1 MNSPVN
7 QPIDACPPTG
17 KTSPPPSSENPSDSA
32 VKMIRKQPIPPPNHP
47 RQYRAI
53 GLVYGQYTQTEDH
66 LTQGILTREDGTEIE
81 AVLLGRMIS
90 LIKNHIDL
98 TQPHLWVVYP
108 HIRQEDDHLHL
119 QLVGVW
125 EPETLGE
132 NEVVGVTGESDE
144 DQTSG
149 FFSIRGQVAFA
160 SSETEVIIVKIR
172 QAPKAEGERPKFF
185 KIKLKGLL
193 PEKPVSRFWDLQAQL
208 VGTDLVLQSAT
219 DLGFAASKKPVK
231 RSDRERRNLGKAKG
245 NRSSGSRI
253 RPADTSGEKRSAPL
267 PKPRPK
273 TS

>member
-7 QPIDACPPTG
+7 QPIDSLPPVG
-17 KTSPPPSSENPSDSA
+17 KAAPQPSPDNPSDSA
-32 VKMIRKQPIPPPNHP
+32 VKTIRKQPIPPPNHP

-53 GLVYGQYTQTEDH
+53 GLVYGQYTQTEGQ
-66 LTQGILTREDGTEIE
+66 LTQGVLTREDGTEID

-125 EPETLGE
+125 EPETLGQ
-132 NEVVGVTGESDE
+132 NEVTGVTGESDE
-144 DQTSG
+144 EQTSG

-208 VGTDLVLQSAT
+208 VGTDLVLQSAK

-231 RSDRERRNLGKAKG
+231 RSDKERRNLGKAKA
-245 NRSSGSRI
+245 NRSSGSRP
-253 RPADTSGEKRSAPL
+253 RQAEASGEKRSAPL

>member
-7 QPIDACPPTG
+7 QPIDSLPPVG
-17 KTSPPPSSENPSDSA
+17 KAAPQPSPNNPSDSA
-32 VKMIRKQPIPPPNHP
+32 VKTIRKQPIPPPNHP

-53 GLVYGQYTQTEDH
+53 GLVYGQYTQTEGH

-125 EPETLGE
+125 EPETLGQ
-132 NEVVGVTGESDE
+132 NEVIGVTGESDE
-144 DQTSG
+144 EQTSG

-231 RSDRERRNLGKAKG
+231 RSDKERRNLGKAKA
-245 NRSSGSRI
+245 NRSSGSRH
-253 RPADTSGEKRSAPL
+253 RPADASGEKRSAPL

>member
-7 QPIDACPPTG
+7 QPIDPLPPAG
-17 KTSPPPSSENPSDSA
+17 KTSPPPSSENPSDSS
-32 VKMIRKQPIPPPNHP
+32 VKTIRKQPIPPPNHP

-53 GLVYGQYTQTEDH
+53 GLVYGQYTQTEGQ
-66 LTQGILTREDGTEIE
+66 LTQGVLTREDGTEID

-144 DQTSG
+144 EQTSG

-172 QAPKAEGERPKFF
+172 QAPKTEGERPKFF

-231 RSDRERRNLGKAKG
+231 RSDKERRNLGKGKSK
-245 NRSSGSRI
+245 RSSGSRL
-253 RPADTSGEKRSAPL
+253 RQGDASGEKRSAPL

>member
-7 QPIDACPPTG
+7 QPIDASPTVG
-17 KTSPPPSSENPSDSA
+17 KTSSQPSPDNPSDSA
-32 VKMIRKQPIPPPNHP
+32 VKTIRKQPIPPPNHP

-53 GLVYGQYTQTEDH
+53 GLVYGQYTQTEGH
-66 LTQGILTREDGTEIE
+66 LTQGVLTREDGTEIE

-119 QLVGVW
+119 QLVGIW

-132 NEVVGVTGESDE
+132 NEVTGVTGKSDE
-144 DQTSG
+144 EQTSG

-231 RSDRERRNLGKAKG
+231 RSDKERRNLGKGKAK
-245 NRSSGSRI
+245 RSSGSRH
-253 RPADTSGEKRSAPL
+253 RQAEASGEKRSAPL

-273 TS
+273 SS

>member
-208 VGTDLVLQSAT
+208 VGTDLVLTSAT

-231 RSDRERRNLGKAKG
+231 RSDKERRNLGKGKAK
-245 NRSSGSRI
+245 RSSGSRP
-253 RPADTSGEKRSAPL
+253 RQGDASGEKRSAPL

>member
-7 QPIDACPPTG
+7 QSIDASPTAG
-17 KTSPPPSSENPSDSA
+17 KTSPQPSPETPSDSA
-32 VKMIRKQPIPPPNHP
+32 VKTIRKQPIPPPNHP

-53 GLVYGQYTQTEDH
+53 GLVYGQYTQTEGQ
-66 LTQGILTREDGTEIE
+66 LTQGILTREDGTEID

-125 EPETLGE
+125 EPETLGQ
-132 NEVVGVTGESDE
+132 NEVTGVTGESDE
-144 DQTSG
+144 EQTSG

-172 QAPKAEGERPKFF
+172 QAPKTEGERPKFF

-231 RSDRERRNLGKAKG
+231 RSDKERRNLGKGKSK
-245 NRSSGSRI
+245 RSSGSRL
-253 RPADTSGEKRSAPL
+253 RPAEASGEKRSAPL

>member
-7 QPIDACPPTG
+7 QSIDASPIVG
-17 KTSPPPSSENPSDSA
+17 KTSPQPSPETPSDSS
-32 VKMIRKQPIPPPNHP
+32 VKTIRKQPIPPPNHP

-53 GLVYGQYTQTEDH
+53 GLVYGQYTQTEGQ
-66 LTQGILTREDGTEIE
+66 LTQGILTREDGTEID

-125 EPETLGE
+125 EPETLGQ
-132 NEVVGVTGESDE
+132 NEVTGVTGESDE
-144 DQTSG
+144 EQTSG

-208 VGTDLVLQSAT
+208 VGTDLVLQSAK

-231 RSDRERRNLGKAKG
+231 RSDKERRNLGKGKA
-245 NRSSGSRI
+245 NRSSGSRH
-253 RPADTSGEKRSAPL
+253 RQAEASGEKRPAPL

>member
-7 QPIDACPPTG
+7 QPIDASPTVG
-17 KTSPPPSSENPSDSA
+17 KTSAQPSPETPSDSS
-32 VKMIRKQPIPPPNHP
+32 VKTIRKQPIPPPNHP

-53 GLVYGQYTQTEDH
+53 GLVYGQYTQIEGQ
-66 LTQGILTREDGTEIE
+66 LTQGVLTREDGTEID

-125 EPETLGE
+125 EPETLGQ
-132 NEVVGVTGESDE
+132 NEVTGVTGESDE
-144 DQTSG
+144 EQTSG

-208 VGTDLVLQSAT
+208 VGTDLVLKSAT

-231 RSDRERRNLGKAKG
+231 RSDKERHNLGKGKSK
-245 NRSSGSRI
+245 RSSGSRL
-253 RPADTSGEKRSAPL
+253 RQGDASGEKRSAPL

>member
-7 QPIDACPPTG
+7 QPIDSLPPVG
-17 KTSPPPSSENPSDSA
+17 KAAPQSSPDKLSDST
-32 VKMIRKQPIPPPNHP
+32 VKTIRKQPIPPPNHP

-53 GLVYGQYTQTEDH
+53 GLVYGQYTQTEGH
-66 LTQGILTREDGTEIE
+66 LTQGVLTREDGTEIE

-119 QLVGVW
+119 QLVGIW

-132 NEVVGVTGESDE
+132 NEVIGVTGKSDE
-144 DQTSG
+144 EQTSG

-231 RSDRERRNLGKAKG
+231 RSDKERRNLGKAKA
-245 NRSSGSRI
+245 NRSSGSRH
-253 RPADTSGEKRSAPL
+253 RQAEASGEKRSAPL
-267 PKPRPK
+267 PKPRHK
-273 TS
+273 SS

>member
-7 QPIDACPPTG
+7 QSIDASPTAG
-17 KTSPPPSSENPSDSA
+17 KTSPQPSPETPSDSL
-32 VKMIRKQPIPPPNHP
+32 VKTIRKQPIPPPNHP

-53 GLVYGQYTQTEDH
+53 GLVYGQYTQTEGQ
-66 LTQGILTREDGTEIE
+66 LTQGVLTREDGTEID

-132 NEVVGVTGESDE
+132 NQVIGVTGESDE

-208 VGTDLVLQSAT
+208 VGTDLVLQSAK

-231 RSDRERRNLGKAKG
+231 RSDKERRNLGKGKA
-245 NRSSGSRI
+245 NRSSGSRH
-253 RPADTSGEKRSAPL
+253 RQAEASGEKRSAPL

-273 TS
+273 TY

>member
-7 QPIDACPPTG
+7 QSIDASPTAG
-17 KTSPPPSSENPSDSA
+17 KTSPQASPETPSDSS
-32 VKMIRKQPIPPPNHP
+32 VKTIRKQPIPPPNHP

-53 GLVYGQYTQTEDH
+53 GLVYGQYTQTEGQ

-125 EPETLGE
+125 EPETLGQ
-132 NEVVGVTGESDE
+132 NEVTGVTGESDE
-144 DQTSG
+144 EQTSG

-208 VGTDLVLQSAT
+208 VGTDLVLQSAK

-231 RSDRERRNLGKAKG
+231 RSDKERRNLGKGKA
-245 NRSSGSRI
+245 NRSSGSRH
-253 RPADTSGEKRSAPL
+253 RQAEASGEKRSAPL

>member
-132 NEVVGVTGESDE
+132 NEVIGVTGESDE

-208 VGTDLVLQSAT
+208 VGTDLVLTSAT